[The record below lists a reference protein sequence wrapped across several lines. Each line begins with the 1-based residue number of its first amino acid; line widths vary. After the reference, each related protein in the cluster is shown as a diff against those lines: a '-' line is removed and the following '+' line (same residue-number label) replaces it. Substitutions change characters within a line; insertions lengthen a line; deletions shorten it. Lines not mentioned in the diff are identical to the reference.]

1 MRARKICRA
10 RKDAHS
16 KTSHLPYI
24 RNSFGCQTDIAAS
37 SCGQSLA
44 LSWRWQGHRRAWR
57 AAGLV
62 SPSRTG
68 AEAKKPPQNNPL
80 PPLTLPQIEWKH
92 TRSSYFFSGNY
103 TQHLVFREGGG
114 ERGKGGRNGFSRRRS
129 PLPLPFLPP
138 PLPLRRWRRSL
149 RSGVICL
156 LTLLL
161 NGKPP
166 SERPFGKDKHCRRLF
181 RSFRDFL
188 T

>member
-103 TQHLVFREGGG
+103 TQHLVF
-114 ERGKGGRNGFSRRRS
+114 
-129 PLPLPFLPP
+129 PPP
-138 PLPLRRWRRSL
+138 PLRRRRRPRRRRKGERRKKWVFQTPLSSSPSL
-149 RSGVICL
+149 SPPP
-156 LTLLL
+156 
-161 NGKPP
+161 PP
-166 SERPFGKDKHCRRLF
+166 SP
-181 RSFRDFL
+181 
-188 T
+188 

>member
-1 MRARKICRA
+1 MYPHKPIVVVNHWLCLGGG
-10 RKDAHS
+10 KDTAE
-16 KTSHLPYI
+16 
-24 RNSFGCQTDIAAS
+24 RG
-37 SCGQSLA
+37 GQ
-44 LSWRWQGHRRAWR
+44 
-57 AAGLV
+57 LV
-62 SPSRTG
+62 LF
-68 AEAKKPPQNNPL
+68 L
-80 PPLTLPQIEWKH
+80 PPELEPKRKSRRRITLSLPSLCPKL
-92 TRSSYFFSGNY
+92 SGNTLEVVTFFPAITRY
-103 TQHLVFREGGG
+103 TSFSPLLLCGGGGARGGG